1 MEQVVK
7 VTWFAAILTSS
18 FINLNDG
25 HNGYK
30 RWFTCFLAKKSQ
42 KSIICDLLK
51 ASRKGQALKFF
62 VVVAVIVCIVFMRR
76 EIRSSQKL
84 WRLLSILFS

>member
-1 MEQVVK
+1 MVQLKMIKTIKLKWFKMEQVVK

-30 RWFTCFLAKKSQ
+30 RWFTCFLAKK
-42 KSIICDLLK
+42 KSKIDHL
-51 ASRKGQALKFF
+51 
-62 VVVAVIVCIVFMRR
+62 
-76 EIRSSQKL
+76 
-84 WRLLSILFS
+84 

>member
-7 VTWFAAILTSS
+7 VSWFAAILTSS

-30 RWFTCFLAKKSQ
+30 RWFTCFLAKK
-42 KSIICDLLK
+42 KSKIDHLWSSESIK
-51 ASRKGQALKFF
+51 ERAGFE
-62 VVVAVIVCIVFMRR
+62 VFCCSCCYCLHRVYAAR
-76 EIRSSQKL
+76 DTI
-84 WRLLSILFS
+84 

>member
-18 FINLNDG
+18 CINLNDG

-30 RWFTCFLAKKSQ
+30 RWFTCFLAKKKVKNRS
-42 KSIICDLLK
+42 
-51 ASRKGQALKFF
+51 F
-62 VVVAVIVCIVFMRR
+62 VIF
-76 EIRSSQKL
+76 
-84 WRLLSILFS
+84 

>member
-51 ASRKGQALKFF
+51 A
-62 VVVAVIVCIVFMRR
+62 
-76 EIRSSQKL
+76 
-84 WRLLSILFS
+84 